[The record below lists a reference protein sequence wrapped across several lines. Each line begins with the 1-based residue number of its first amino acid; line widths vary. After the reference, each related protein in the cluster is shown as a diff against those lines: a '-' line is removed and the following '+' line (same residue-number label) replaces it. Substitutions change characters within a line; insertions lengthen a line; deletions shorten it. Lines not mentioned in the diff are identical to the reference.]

1 MKCPKCLE
9 KEVDSDMEKARDSSI
24 LLCRSCG
31 HTTSAMSRAE
41 MAKEIESQGKRI
53 GELETAKKEKDEKKK
68 EKESAW

>member
-1 MKCPKCLE
+1 MKCPKCAE
-9 KEVDSDMEKARDSSI
+9 KEIDSDLEKARDSSI

-53 GELETAKKEKDEKKK
+53 GELETAKKDKEDKKTEK
-68 EKESAW
+68 EKW

>member
-1 MKCPKCLE
+1 MKCPKCAE
-9 KEVDSDMEKARDSSI
+9 KEIDSDLEKARDSSI

-53 GELETAKKEKDEKKK
+53 DTLEKTKK
-68 EKESAW
+68 EKEEKKGKESEW